1 MPGLLLLLLFIVQC
15 GGCNFD
21 LKGVENI
28 KATIDSNPNGF
39 RSVFPK
45 DYRVA
50 HHYTRSMLCDTEPC
64 CVFSAAVVL
73 VESWH
78 VLVTNLW
85 DQHLNYT
92 FILEL
97 KLTLDRIV
105 GKNKNTESFLE
116 ETNLK
121 QYPVLSS
128 SPEELL
134 NLTSE
139 LFARWLEVGCSPSIE
154 TCFPPMLPTLP
165 TPLERKDHGPVR
177 VKLLTTRAIRRE
189 EDQPEKMIDNK
200 PPSSCGRSRSRP
212 CPAAFWSPLLLLLL
226 FGLYW

>member
-1 MPGLLLLLLFIVQC
+1 MPEMAILTQDMSKRFFVGLLLLLLFIVQC
-15 GGCNFD
+15 GGCDFD
-21 LKGVENI
+21 RKGVENI

-45 DYRVA
+45 DYRVV
-50 HHYTRSMLCDTEPC
+50 HHYTRSMLCETEPC

-78 VLVTNLW
+78 VLLTNLW

-97 KLTLDRIV
+97 KQTLDRIV
-105 GKNKNTESFLE
+105 EKNKNIESFKE
-116 ETNLK
+116 ETDFK
-121 QYPVLSS
+121 QYPLLSS

-139 LFARWLEVGCSPSIE
+139 LFARWLQRGAKRQRGQLNSRKQGGR
-154 TCFPPMLPTLP
+154 
-165 TPLERKDHGPVR
+165 ERKRG
-177 VKLLTTRAIRRE
+177 E
-189 EDQPEKMIDNK
+189 EEEEEEEGKEGG
-200 PPSSCGRSRSRP
+200 GRSNHVGVS
-212 CPAAFWSPLLLLLL
+212 
-226 FGLYW
+226 